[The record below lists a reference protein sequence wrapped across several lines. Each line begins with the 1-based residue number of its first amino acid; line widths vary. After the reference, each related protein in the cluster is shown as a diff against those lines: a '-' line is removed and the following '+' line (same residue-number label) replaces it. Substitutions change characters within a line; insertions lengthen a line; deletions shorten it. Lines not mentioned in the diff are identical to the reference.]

1 MTVWITTNCG
11 IFFFLRYRTTRP
23 LYLSPEKLVCK
34 TRNKLEL
41 DIEQGADSKLGKEY
55 IKTVYCHSA
64 HLTYM
69 AEYIEMLGWMN
80 HKLESD
86 YQKKY

>member
-1 MTVWITTNCG
+1 MEN
-11 IFFFLRYRTTRP
+11 FLRYGTTRP
-23 LYLSPEKLVCK
+23 LYLSPEKLVHR

-55 IKTVYCHSA
+55 IKTVYYHFA
-64 HLTYM
+64 YLTYM

-80 HKLESD
+80 HKLESRLPEEISTTLD
-86 YQKKY
+86 M